1 MVNINANDKYPRCC
15 GIRAL
20 GTRIAALYENKM
32 MFIWNI
38 TDKLII
44 AEKSFLG
51 HRSEIVCISLLEE
64 ISESITFFATSSLD
78 KTSNFFY

>member
-1 MVNINANDKYPRCC
+1 MNPNDKYPKCV

-20 GTRIAALYENKM
+20 GNRVVTLYENKM
-32 MFIWNI
+32 MFVWNVLE
-38 TDKLII
+38 KQII

-51 HRSEIVCISLLEE
+51 HRSEIICISLLEQ

-78 KTSNFFY
+78 KTSKRFLM